1 MKWWYIYLLTRC
13 DAINKLLTILS
24 CIAFIALV
32 LIVIGYIIWKVDL
45 EDELESEISQQ
56 SITKFKRYTKAII
69 VLILLTELL
78 QTIIPSTKEA
88 IAIFAVPEV
97 YSSEVVQQFYDNI
110 VDMLNKRN

>member
-13 DAINKLLTILS
+13 DAINRSLTALS
-24 CIAFIALV
+24 FIALIALV
-32 LIVIGYIIWKVDL
+32 LIIIGYIIWAAV
-45 EDELESEISQQ
+45 EDELKSEASQQ
-56 SITKFKRYTKAII
+56 IIAKFKWYIKAII
-69 VLILLTELL
+69 ILMLLTGLL